1 MGKLAD
7 MDVLGGFWIILRN
20 RAALYMIQFQIRAVD
35 REPLLVDVD
44 TKEHIEVGIRMY
56 GMYFFGIKN
65 NQLIVLKS
73 KMFVFDM
80 NTDGSV
86 QAE

>member
-1 MGKLAD
+1 
-7 MDVLGGFWIILRN
+7 
-20 RAALYMIQFQIRAVD
+20 MIQFQIRAVD

>member
-1 MGKLAD
+1 
-7 MDVLGGFWIILRN
+7 MDVLGGFWIIQRN

-56 GMYFFGIKN
+56 GMY
-65 NQLIVLKS
+65 QCRY
-73 KMFVFDM
+73 
-80 NTDGSV
+80 
-86 QAE
+86 E

>member
-7 MDVLGGFWIILRN
+7 MDVLGGFWIIQRN

-44 TKEHIEVGIRMY
+44 TKEHIEVES
-56 GMYFFGIKN
+56 N
-65 NQLIVLKS
+65 VWNVLLWNQKQ
-73 KMFVFDM
+73 
-80 NTDGSV
+80 SV
-86 QAE
+86 DCAEE

>member
-7 MDVLGGFWIILRN
+7 MDVLGGFWIIQRN

-56 GMYFFGIKN
+56 GMYFLGIKI
-65 NQLIVLKS
+65 NQLIVPKS